1 MATTI
6 TLNNDYKLVCES
18 FTIHN
23 DNIKLIIDSK
33 NIVLNKIVYISRQL
47 RSNLLIES
55 EVYIL
60 SIDIH
65 TIKSI
70 EY

>member
-6 TLNNDYKLVCES
+6 TTKDEYKLVCES
-18 FTIHN
+18 FSIHN
-23 DNIKLIIDSK
+23 DFIKLSIDSN
-33 NIVLNKIVYISRQL
+33 NICLNNIIYISRQL
-47 RSNLLIES
+47 QSNLLIES
-55 EVYIL
+55 EIYIL
-60 SIDIH
+60 SIDIN

>member
-1 MATTI
+1 MSIII
-6 TLNNDYKLVCES
+6 TLKDDYKLVCDS

-23 DNIKLIIDSK
+23 DNIKLSIDSK
-33 NIVLNKIVYISRQL
+33 NIVLNKIVYISRLLQ
-47 RSNLLIES
+47 SNLLIEGNT
-55 EVYIL
+55 YIL
-60 SIDIH
+60 SIDIN

>member
-1 MATTI
+1 MSTTI
-6 TLNNDYKLVCES
+6 TLKNDYKLVCES

-23 DNIKLIIDSK
+23 DNINLSIDSK

-47 RSNLLIES
+47 QSNLLIES
-55 EVYIL
+55 DIYIL
-60 SIDIH
+60 SIDINK
-65 TIKSI
+65 IKSI

>member
-6 TLNNDYKLVCES
+6 TLKDNYKLVCDS

-23 DNIKLIIDSK
+23 DFIKLSIDSK
-33 NIVLNKIVYISRQL
+33 NIVLNKIVYISRLLQ
-47 RSNLLIES
+47 SNLLIEGNT
-55 EVYIL
+55 YIL
-60 SIDIH
+60 SIDINV
-65 TIKSI
+65 IKSI